1 MHSVLVRAQ
10 NVFGFFTTVAFFVAA
25 LIALSVV
32 VSPQS
37 PSASLKLRNVQV
49 VKGRPHYYSTK
60 KEEYAHVKFDL
71 DAGTYTRIL
80 VLPPLNNRPPLLTRN
95 VATTDLSSLF
105 NWNTKQVFLYIT
117 TTYPSLS
124 SIEPP
129 SQAIVWDAIIPSTS
143 APWHQNQYIHPPTR
157 NTASSSSKSLK
168 STAAFPANASPGIV
182 RLASQRPK
190 YQITDVTGRIAER
203 GNATLELGWNVQPW
217 VGALT
222 WTNRRDWGY
231 WKGLVGGRSEQFD
244 FLPLKGKKAEDV
256 GTVKGGEKNRG
267 SPA

>member
-37 PSASLKLRNVQV
+37 PSASLKLRNVQI

-71 DAGTYTRIL
+71 DA
-80 VLPPLNNRPPLLTRN
+80 
-95 VATTDLSSLF
+95 DLSSLF
-105 NWNTKQVFLYIT
+105 NWNTKQIFLYIT

-124 SIEPP
+124 PTEPP

-143 APWHQNQYIHPPTR
+143 APWHQNQYNHPPTK

-203 GNATLELGWNVQPW
+203 ANATLELGWNVQPW

-244 FLPLKGKKAEDV
+244 FPPLKSKKAEDV